1 MERKAVSQ
9 RASRPFS
16 VPQLSMKQASAS
28 LVIAQLSTT
37 RERER
42 WRLYEM
48 MVQVR
53 EPEAVAA
60 LRFTSNSQARTHS
73 TWP

>member
-28 LVIAQLSTT
+28 REVDFFLCTEVWKCDFVILRLV
-37 RERER
+37 
-42 WRLYEM
+42 
-48 MVQVR
+48 
-53 EPEAVAA
+53 
-60 LRFTSNSQARTHS
+60 
-73 TWP
+73 